1 MRNVATINAS
11 YELPFGPQKHWL
23 KNAGAVT
30 RLVAAGWTTS
40 AIVNLQS
47 GFPFTPQ
54 LGYNPTGNG
63 DTRNP
68 IRPSWAPG
76 YNGKLYPRTFSTEM
90 YGTGRFSGGVSS
102 YSGEYGPDST
112 LPQGGMSFEQGSR
125 NQPPHNDLAK
135 SAEIIGPAFV
145 RSVRDV
151 LDDLFWPK
159 S

>member
-1 MRNVATINAS
+1 MKITVRHGLDDLEADFRTIARRAPGEFRAVVRDGLRAGNMLAKDFARQS
-11 YELPFGPQKHWL
+11 
-23 KNAGAVT
+23 AGAH
-30 RLVAAGWTTS
+30 
-40 AIVNLQS
+40 
-47 GFPFTPQ
+47 
-54 LGYNPTGNG
+54 
-63 DTRNP
+63 
-68 IRPSWAPG
+68 
-76 YNGKLYPRTFSTEM
+76 GKLYPRTFSTEM